1 MKKHFHIILF
11 IVAIFPLRVY
21 SQYQLVKAFP
31 DLPRFS
37 LPAEIVH
44 AGDGTNRMFVV
55 QQRGLIYSFD
65 NNPQANSR
73 KVFLD
78 LRTKVSQ
85 GGSDFGLLGL
95 AFHPDFENNRKLYV
109 YYTFDSTGSQSGKW
123 CRLSA
128 FVADSLNPDTV
139 YLETQDILITFSKQP
154 TTQHNGGKLVF
165 GPDGYLYF
173 SVGDGGG
180 TGDPLNNGQSRTSW
194 LGKIHRIDIDT
205 MTGGRRY
212 GIPPGNPYAN
222 DPVFRKELF
231 AYGFR
236 NVWKFCF
243 DPPTNRLWAADVGN
257 TAREEINLIQN
268 GKNYGWNKMEGF
280 ICYPENNCDTT
291 GRNFARPVI
300 DFIRDSAVSIIGGY
314 VYRGNELPEL
324 YGKYLFADWYFGKIW
339 ALDYQGPG
347 QVTYTRLLDS
357 NMYLSSF
364 GVDQNN
370 EIYLLQHSYADSS
383 SIYKIIN
390 TAKITVNI
398 KLIQEGQY
406 NQPVNSLNKKD
417 TVRVYLYSYPG
428 LLRVDSA
435 FSIIDSLTFTG
446 LFEFPNAPTG
456 SYFISIKTKNGIETW
471 SKPGGELMTRGVI
484 YNYDFTA
491 SESQAYGNNLKLIGS
506 VYCLFSGDCNQD
518 GIINALDRA
527 ELVEQTGMSGYLS
540 GDLDGNGIVN
550 EADKIILT
558 SNLGKSKIIP

>member
-1 MKKHFHIILF
+1 MNRYFQIILLILVF
-11 IVAIFPLRVY
+11 IPIRVY

-37 LPAEIVH
+37 LPAEFVH
-44 AGDGTNRMFVV
+44 ADDGTNRLFVV
-55 QQRGLIYSFD
+55 QQRGLIYTFD
-65 NNPQANSR
+65 NNPLANSR

-78 LRTKVSQ
+78 LRNLVSQ

-95 AFHPDFENNRKLYV
+95 AFHPNFENNRKLYV
-109 YYTFDSTGSQSGKW
+109 YYTIDSVGSQSGKW

-128 FVADSLNPDTV
+128 FTADSLNPDTV
-139 YLETQDILITFSKQP
+139 YQATQDILITFSKQP
-154 TTQHNGGKLVF
+154 TTQHNGGRLAF

-180 TGDPLNNGQSRTSW
+180 PGDPLNNGQSRTSW
-194 LGKIHRIDIDT
+194 LGKIHRINVDT

-222 DPVFRKELF
+222 DPVFKKELY

-236 NVWKFCF
+236 NVWKFSF
-243 DPPTNRLWAADVGN
+243 DLPTNRLWAADVGN
-257 TAREEINLIQN
+257 TAREEIDIIQN

-291 GRNFARPVI
+291 GRNFTRPVV

-314 VYRGNELPEL
+314 VYRGTQLPEL
-324 YGKYLFADWYFGKIW
+324 YGKYLFADWYYGRIW

-347 QVTYTRLLDS
+347 QVTYNRLLDS

-370 EIYLLQHSYADSS
+370 EVYLLQHSYADST
-383 SIYKIIN
+383 SIYKIVN
-390 TAKITVNI
+390 NGKITVNV

-406 NQPVNSLNKKD
+406 NIPVNTLNKND
-417 TVRVYLYSYPG
+417 TVMIKLYSYPG
-428 LLRVDSA
+428 LIQIDSA
-435 FSIIDSLTFTG
+435 LSIIDSLTFTG
-446 LFEFPNAPTG
+446 LFEFPTAQSG
-456 SYFISIKTKNGIETW
+456 IYFISVKTKNGVETW
-471 SKPGGELMTRGVI
+471 SKPGGEFMSRGYL
-484 YNYDFTA
+484 YNYDFTTGL
-491 SESQAYGNNLKLIGS
+491 SQAFGNNLKQIGS
-506 VYCLFSGDCNQD
+506 VYCMISGDCNQD

-527 ELVEQTGMSGYLS
+527 ELVEQTGMSGTLS

-550 EADKIILT
+550 EADKLILI
-558 SNLGKSKIIP
+558 SNLGKSKITP